1 MNRTSPLATSVI
13 ESTTLKPILVHRVA
27 GKNLHALRDR
37 HLRLQLDALLAALDP
52 DQGLDAER
60 ALPEPRHR

>member
-27 GKNLHALRDR
+27 GKNLNALRDR

-52 DQGLDAER
+52 DDGLDAER
-60 ALPEPRHR
+60 LA